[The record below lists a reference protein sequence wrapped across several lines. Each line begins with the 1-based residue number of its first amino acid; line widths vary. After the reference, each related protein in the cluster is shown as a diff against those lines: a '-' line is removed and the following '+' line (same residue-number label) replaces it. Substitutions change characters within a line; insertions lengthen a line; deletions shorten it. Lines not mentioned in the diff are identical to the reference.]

1 LARIEYDGESS
12 MPKGSDTTP
21 QEELS
26 GISPEDM
33 QALKE
38 LASWWRLRKSIEQ
51 ESRATTTNTQ
61 KQSTRRN
68 VYLPDDLW
76 EKLKEQAD
84 YELRSVSDLVREA
97 VRLYLGS

>member
-1 LARIEYDGESS
+1 MSQG
-12 MPKGSDTTP
+12 
-21 QEELS
+21 ELS
-26 GISPEDM
+26 GITQEDV

-38 LASWWRLRKSIEQ
+38 LASWWRLRKRMEK
-51 ESRATTTNTQ
+51 EEGATTTT
-61 KQSTRRN
+61 KQRTRRN